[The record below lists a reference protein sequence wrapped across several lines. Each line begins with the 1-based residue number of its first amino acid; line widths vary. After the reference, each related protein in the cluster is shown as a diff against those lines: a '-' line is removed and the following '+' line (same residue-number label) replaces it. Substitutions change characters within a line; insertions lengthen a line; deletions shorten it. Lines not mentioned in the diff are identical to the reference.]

1 MKIVAVLLLA
11 MVLLAFTKAKSA
23 EKSSRMQSSH
33 RAAFNKPDIL
43 DLYDTCRHG
52 KNIPSWLMDPIHKC
66 DISVMSCW
74 RQETGKC
81 TTQKEWAI
89 FEALKRCCNY
99 KADHGKCDKTW
110 LPCQAVKYIKPIK
123 PIKPTYDDRDIM
135 YIYDSCGTKM
145 PGSLMDPIHKC
156 DIRVMDCWRGETGK
170 CTTKKEWTIFDA
182 LNRCC
187 TYKVDNG
194 KCDKTWPL
202 CEAVK
207 HSKPIKPFDDKDI
220 LNIYHSCGTK
230 MPSSLKDPIYKCDI
244 RVMDCWSQ
252 ETGKCT
258 TQKEWSI
265 FDALN
270 RCCTYKVDNGK
281 CDKTWPLC
289 EAVKYIKPKPI
300 KPAFDDKDI
309 MSLYKD
315 CDGKMPGKLMDPI
328 YKCDIHVM
336 SCWRQETGKCTQKN
350 EWVIFDALDRCCLKA
365 AQGKCYMNWL
375 PCEGVKSYIKPSK
388 PIEPIK
394 KEEKGHIEIKPIKPS
409 KKLN

>member
-23 EKSSRMQSSH
+23 KKSSRMQSSH
-33 RAAFNKPDIL
+33 RAAFNEPDIW
-43 DLYDTCRHG
+43 DLYDTCRFG
-52 KNIPSWLMDPIHKC
+52 KKMESWLVDPIYKC

-81 TTQKEWAI
+81 TTQKESAI
-89 FEALKRCCNY
+89 FDALNRCCTI
-99 KADHGKCDKTW
+99 KFESRKCGKTW
-110 LPCQAVKYIKPIK
+110 LPCQAVKRYIKPTFK
-123 PIKPTYDDRDIM
+123 PIKPT
-135 YIYDSCGTKM
+135 
-145 PGSLMDPIHKC
+145 
-156 DIRVMDCWRGETGK
+156 
-170 CTTKKEWTIFDA
+170 F
-182 LNRCC
+182 
-187 TYKVDNG
+187 
-194 KCDKTWPL
+194 
-202 CEAVK
+202 
-207 HSKPIKPFDDKDI
+207 KPIKPAFDDKDI
-220 LNIYHSCGTK
+220 LNIYYSCGTK

-252 ETGKCT
+252 ETGKCK
-258 TQKEWSI
+258 TQKKWAI
-265 FDALN
+265 TDALN

-289 EAVKYIKPKPI
+289 EAVKYIKPEPI

-336 SCWRQETGKCTQKN
+336 SCWSQETKKCTAQK
-350 EWVIFDALDRCCLKA
+350 EWVIFDILNQCCLKA
-365 AQGKCYMNWL
+365 AQGKCYNNWL

-388 PIEPIK
+388 PIKPIK
-394 KEEKGHIEIKPIKPS
+394 KEEKGHFEIKPK
-409 KKLN
+409 N